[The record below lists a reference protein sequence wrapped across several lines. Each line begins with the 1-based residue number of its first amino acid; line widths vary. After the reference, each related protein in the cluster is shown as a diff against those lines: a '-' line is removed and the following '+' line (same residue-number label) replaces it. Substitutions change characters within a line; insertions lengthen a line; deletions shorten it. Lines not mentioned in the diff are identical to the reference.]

1 MKPLGTLR
9 IPNAEGLAF
18 AREKLR
24 ACLVAAG
31 LSHVDAA
38 QHTVLMSQA
47 LRRALPAEL
56 GVFLSREHTLIR
68 LEATCLVQGRLEL
81 ALPAPVAKPA
91 ALSEI
96 LARLTREEL
105 LHDLERQVAER
116 TADLERER
124 ARSDSLLANMLP
136 KVIAARMK
144 RGETNIADA
153 QVASVLFADLKGF
166 TVLSSSR
173 RPEQIVALLDRIF
186 TEFDKLAQEHGLE
199 KIKTIGDA
207 YMAAAGLPLPQPDH
221 ALRAARMALRMID
234 ALYRVR
240 ADFDAELDLRVG
252 VHAGP
257 VVAGVIGS
265 TKYAYDIWGDTVNVA
280 SRLESHGT
288 PGRVHISEELRR
300 ALPDTFECEERGPI
314 EVKGKG
320 TMVTFWLIAEH
331 ESGKPLPK
339 ASS

>member
-31 LSHVDAA
+31 LPHVEAA
-38 QHTVLMSQA
+38 QHTVLLSQA
-47 LRRALPAEL
+47 LRRTLPAEL
-56 GVFLSREHTLIR
+56 GIFLSREHTLIR
-68 LEATCLVQGRLEL
+68 LESPCLVRGRLEL
-81 ALPAPVAKPA
+81 PLPAKVAKPS

-234 ALYRVR
+234 VLHHLR

-300 ALPDTFECEERGPI
+300 ALPERFECEERGPI

-320 TMVTFWLIAEH
+320 TMVTYWLVAER
-331 ESGKPLPK
+331 EVT
-339 ASS
+339 